1 MATGTGARFGGMT
14 QQDVDWFNVFKAAN
28 PVQAAD
34 LAAAFDMVVA
44 VLRERGYTCASD
56 DRADKLRAALAR
68 YVAESQQ

>member
-1 MATGTGARFGGMT
+1 MT
-14 QQDVDWFNVFKAAN
+14 FKAAN

-34 LAAAFDMVVA
+34 LAAAYDTTVA

-56 DRADKLRAALAR
+56 GRADKLRAALAR